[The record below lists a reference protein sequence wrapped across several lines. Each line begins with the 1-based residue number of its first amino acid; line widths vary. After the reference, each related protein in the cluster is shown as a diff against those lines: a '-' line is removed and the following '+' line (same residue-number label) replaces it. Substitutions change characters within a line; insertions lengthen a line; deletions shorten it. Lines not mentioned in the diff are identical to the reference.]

1 MPVLTLPDKPAIRTT
16 LVVPAVF
23 RTFARSISRAVG
35 IARQPLN
42 APLWAIVVA
51 VAVLAFGGFLV
62 GRHRPAHHYVA
73 YFGYPM
79 VLDTTTGKACYAVP
93 PRPAD
98 PATAAFPVDG
108 TANQLDSQATSGPQ
122 IPVCG
127 AE

>member
-1 MPVLTLPDKPAIRTT
+1 MPVLTLPDKSAIRTT
-16 LVVPAVF
+16 LIAPA
-23 RTFARSISRAVG
+23 ISRNVVRSVSRAAGLV
-35 IARQPLN
+35 RRPLN
-42 APLWAIVVA
+42 VPLWAIVVA
-51 VAVLAFGGFLV
+51 VAGLAVGGFLI

-98 PATAAFPVDG
+98 PATVAFPVDG

-127 AE
+127 TE